1 MTKHS
6 AQLDV
11 SKNTIT
17 KRFKKKSD
25 KAFVKFIRELSVYQS
40 STDMNLKYIPKLIS
54 YDFKNRTITI
64 EKISG
69 FDLGTIP
76 ESDFEEREKYLPLIK
91 KVLKSFKKD
100 LNLYHN
106 DILYRNFVYNPK
118 KGRLYIIDYESAS
131 IERTSHEPKDY
142 IEINIKKKLKTKKKS
157 KKTKKKS

>member
-11 SKNTIT
+11 SKDTIT

-40 STDMNLKYIPKLIS
+40 STDMNLKYIPKLIG

-118 KGRLYIIDYESAS
+118 KGRLYIIDFDTSSSSSEVKLSSESSLIFLLYFILNS
-131 IERTSHEPKDY
+131 IQ
-142 IEINIKKKLKTKKKS
+142 
-157 KKTKKKS
+157 